1 VSNPPIH
8 EEGGNPGHRVWPS
21 PDEIE
26 AIINMHRDLSEEEK
40 QTHFLIQ
47 PTTNGSEIDTILG
60 MLARESSEST

>member
-1 VSNPPIH
+1 VSNPPIR
-8 EEGGNPGHRVWPS
+8 EEGGNLGHRVWPS

-26 AIINMHRDLSEEEK
+26 AIINMHRDLPEEEK

-47 PTTNGSEIDTILG
+47 PTTNDSEIDAMLG